1 MDAHI
6 YTQLIFKKEKEE
18 RQFNEEI
25 SSAGKIC

>member
-6 YTQLIFKKEKEE
+6 YTQLIFKKEKNK

-25 SSAGKIC
+25 NSAGKIC

>member
-6 YTQLIFKKEKEE
+6 YTQLIFKKEKKK

-25 SSAGKIC
+25 NSAGKIC